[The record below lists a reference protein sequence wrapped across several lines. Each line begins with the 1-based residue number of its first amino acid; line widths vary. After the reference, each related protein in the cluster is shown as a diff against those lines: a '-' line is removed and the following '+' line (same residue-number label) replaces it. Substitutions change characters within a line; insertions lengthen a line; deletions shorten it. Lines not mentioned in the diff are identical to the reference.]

1 MTPINSAKKERKTI
15 AVFISRVGRVWGLE
29 FLAGVTHAAEAHDLN
44 LICFVGGKPN
54 PIITPGHLQSSYGL
68 YDLARTEQLS
78 GIIISGDLGYE
89 LNQHETRLFIEAY
102 AHIPLIVNAL
112 QVQGIPNLIS
122 DNMGGMRAAV
132 GHMITQHN
140 CQQIAFIRGPQHQ
153 VEAEQRL
160 LAYRQELSAHKIK
173 IDENLIVQG
182 DFSPESGRAAIHMLL
197 DERKVKLDAIIAA
210 NDRMAIGAFEA
221 LQLRGI
227 QVPGS
232 IALAGF
238 DDVRE
243 ARTMAVPLTTVRQPF
258 FDMGKQAVDMLERR
272 MAGEEVPQNIIN
284 PTQLIVRWSCG
295 CLPESVRGVIVEKE
309 DVARTSHLDDKKDA
323 ALRDLLLAAEMAD
336 DDAQSQAFKLAA
348 EQAWDGLM
356 VSLRDVKQSENFL
369 HSVEILISAI
379 MPHTED
385 ASIWHNVISVLRK
398 HTLAGLKGSNA
409 SLLAENLFQQARLL
423 TGELSQRVQA
433 LRRLEVEQQ
442 EEVLQSFSSSMAPA
456 LSLDEIGQAIE
467 RHFPGMGIERLYVM
481 LYANMASPQS
491 TLVPPSENYHMLMQ
505 YDEAGFQ
512 MPSDQPKWGTG
523 RLIPRGKTPENR
535 RYTAIVMPLTLAQN
549 RFGFLW
555 MEMSAREW
563 EVYVRVRNLI
573 SSALFR
579 TMLVEQRTV
588 AQKEVEHLLDESK
601 LREVELALAKE
612 KAEKNANENARLFT
626 NEQERRKVA
635 EALSKAARNLS
646 TLLKMDEVPQQ
657 ILKQLTQVLPYE
669 RGALLMEELDGTT
682 HIVAHLGFPEDPRAD
697 DLRIQIDSGG
707 VYDQIAYSGEQ
718 VIIDDVTTASSWQQ
732 VDWLPINHSWMGIP
746 LFSKNKVIG
755 MLSLT
760 RKEEHAFSEDDL
772 LLVTTY
778 GMQAAI
784 ALENARLYDELTR
797 FNELMERM
805 VSQRV
810 EELNS
815 AYTTLEKLDKNKTSF
830 IQVSAHELRTPI
842 TVMKGY
848 LGMLKSNPAIQQN
861 DGLVQAVEGVLKGT
875 DRLHLIVNSMLDVA
889 RLEGQNI
896 TPHMETVIIG
906 LVFQLVHK
914 EYKSDLAKRNI
925 KFIIEEGIG
934 SLPLLQADPKL
945 LQKALDTVIVNAI
958 KYTPDG
964 GTITCGSK
972 AVNDERL
979 GASLEIY
986 VRDTGIGIDPANQR
1000 VIFEKMFQVGKT
1012 ELHSSG
1018 RTKFKGGGPGLGLAI
1033 AAGIV
1038 KAHNGKIWV
1047 ESPGCD
1053 EETLPGCTFFIRL
1066 PLPKESET
1074 RA

>member
-1 MTPINSAKKERKTI
+1 MTPANHVTLERKTI
-15 AVFISRVGRVWGLE
+15 AVFISRVGRVWGQE
-29 FLAGVTHAAEAHDLN
+29 FLAGITTAAEAHDLN
-44 LICFVGGKPN
+44 LVCFVGGKPT

-68 YDLARTEQLS
+68 YDLARTGQLS

-89 LNQHETRLFIEAY
+89 LDEHETRLFIETY
-102 AHIPLIVNAL
+102 AHLPMIVNAL
-112 QVQGIPNLIS
+112 RVEGAPNLIS
-122 DNMGGMRAAV
+122 DNIGGMRAAV
-132 GHMITQHN
+132 SHLIEQHHYQN
-140 CQQIAFIRGPQHQ
+140 IAFIRGPQHQ
-153 VEAEQRL
+153 VDAEQRL
-160 LAYRQELSAHKIK
+160 QAYRQELAAHKINV
-173 IDENLIVQG
+173 DEKLILQG
-182 DFSPESGRAAIHMLL
+182 DFSSESGRAAVRILL
-197 DERKVKLDAIIAA
+197 DERKVKVDAIVAA

-232 IALAGF
+232 IALTGF

-243 ARTMAVPLTTVRQPF
+243 ARAMGVPLTTVRQPF
-258 FDMGKQAVDMLERR
+258 YDMGKQAVELLLQRI
-272 MAGEEVPQNIIN
+272 AGEPLPRSIIN

-295 CLPESVRGVIVEKE
+295 CLPESVQKVIVKKA
-309 DVARTSHLDDKKDA
+309 DVARTSHLEDKRAA
-323 ALRDLLLAAEMAD
+323 ALHNLFLAAEMPEHAP
-336 DDAQSQAFKLAA
+336 QAAAFELAA
-348 EQAWDGLM
+348 GQAWDGLI
-356 VSLRDVKQSENFL
+356 VSLHDEKLSENFL
-369 HSVEILISAI
+369 HSVELLIAALV
-379 MPHTED
+379 PHSED
-385 ASIWHNVISVLRK
+385 ASIWHNVISVLRT
-398 HTLAGLKGSNA
+398 HTLAGMKQPDATLH
-409 SLLAENLFQQARLL
+409 AENLFQQARML
-423 TGELSQRVQA
+423 TSELSQRIQA
-433 LRRLEVEQQ
+433 LHRLELEQQ
-442 EEVLQSFSSSMAPA
+442 EEVLQSFSFSMAPA
-456 LSLDEIGQAIE
+456 MSLNEIGQAVE
-467 RHFPGMGIERLYVM
+467 RHFPSMDIQRLYVM
-481 LYANMASPQS
+481 LYTSMATPRS
-491 TLVPPSENYHMLMQ
+491 TLVPPSENYRLLIQ

-512 MPSDQPKWGTG
+512 MPFDQPKWATG
-523 RLIPRGKTPENR
+523 HLIPRGKTPVDH

-555 MEMSAREW
+555 MEMSSREW
-563 EVYVRVRNLI
+563 EVYVRIRNLI
-573 SSALFR
+573 SSALLR
-579 TMLVEQRTV
+579 TMLVEQRTM

-601 LREVELALAKE
+601 IREVELALAKE
-612 KAEKNANENARLFT
+612 KAEKTAAENARLYT
-626 NEQERRKVA
+626 NEQERRKGA

-682 HIVAHLGFPEDPRAD
+682 HIVAHQGFPEDPRAD

-707 VYDQIAYSGEQ
+707 VYDQITNSGES
-718 VIIDDVTTASSWQQ
+718 VIMDDVTSSSSWQQ
-732 VDWLPINHSWMGIP
+732 VDWLPINHSWMGVP

-760 RKEEHAFSEDDL
+760 RKETCAFSRDDL

-810 EELNS
+810 GELNS
-815 AYTTLEKLDKNKTSF
+815 AYTALEKLDKNKTSF

-848 LGMLKSNPAIQQN
+848 LGMLKSNPAILEN

-896 TPHMETVIIG
+896 TPHMETVVIG
-906 LVFQLVHK
+906 LILQLVQK
-914 EYKSDLAKRNI
+914 GYKNEMAERNI
-925 KFIIEEGIG
+925 KFIVEKGI
-934 SLPLLQADPKL
+934 STLPTLQADPQL
-945 LQKALDTVIVNAI
+945 LKKALDAVIVNAI
-958 KYTPDG
+958 KFTPDG
-964 GTITCGSK
+964 GTVTFGGR
-972 AVNDERL
+972 AVNDERM
-979 GASLEIY
+979 GPCVEIH
-986 VRDTGIGIDPANQR
+986 VSDTGIGIDLANQR
-1000 VIFEKMFQVGKT
+1000 VIFEKLFQVGKV

-1033 AAGIV
+1033 AAGII

-1047 ESPGCD
+1047 ESLGCD
-1053 EETLPGCTFFIRL
+1053 EKKFPGSTFFIRL
-1066 PLPKESET
+1066 PLPKNS
-1074 RA
+1074 

>member
-1 MTPINSAKKERKTI
+1 MTPVNNVIKERKTI
-15 AVFISRVGRVWGLE
+15 AVFISHVGRSWSLE
-29 FLAGVTHAAEAHDLN
+29 FLAGITTAAEAHDLN
-44 LICFVGGKPN
+44 LICFVGGKPT

-78 GIIISGDLGYE
+78 GIIISSDLGYD
-89 LNQHETRLFIEAY
+89 LNEQETRLFIETY

-112 QVQGIPNLIS
+112 QVQGTPNLIS
-122 DNMGGMRAAV
+122 DNLGGMRTAV
-132 GHMITQHN
+132 SHLIDQHN
-140 CQQIAFIRGPQHQ
+140 SQKIAFIRGPQHQ

-160 LAYRQELSAHKIK
+160 LAYKQELAAHKIK
-173 IDENLIVQG
+173 LDEKLIVQG
-182 DFSPESGRAAIHMLL
+182 DFSSESGRAAIHTLL
-197 DERKVKLDAIIAA
+197 DERKVNVDAIVAA

-221 LQLRGI
+221 LQMRGI
-227 QVPGS
+227 QVPES
-232 IALAGF
+232 IALTGF
-238 DDVRE
+238 DDVHE
-243 ARTMAVPLTTVRQPF
+243 ARALGVPLTTVRQPF
-258 FDMGKQAVDMLERR
+258 FDMGKQAVELLLRR
-272 MAGEEVPQNIIN
+272 IAGEPLPQSIITS
-284 PTQLIVRWSCG
+284 TQLIVRWSCG
-295 CLPESVRGVIVEKE
+295 CLPESVRGVIVEKK

-323 ALRDLLLAAEMAD
+323 ALRNLLLAAEMAED
-336 DDAQSQAFKLAA
+336 DPQVAAFKLAA
-348 EQAWDGLM
+348 EQAWDGLIE
-356 VSLRDVKQSENFL
+356 SLRDAKHGDSFL
-369 HSVEILISAI
+369 HSVELLIAALV
-379 MPHTED
+379 PHTED

-398 HTLAGLKGSNA
+398 HALAGLKEPDA
-409 SLLAENLFQQARLL
+409 TLHAENLFQQARML
-423 TGELSQRVQA
+423 TGELSQRIQA
-433 LRRLEVEQQ
+433 LHRLEMEQQ
-442 EEVLQSFSSSMAPA
+442 EEVLQSFSFSMAPA
-456 LSLDEIGQAIE
+456 MSLDEIGLAIE
-467 RHFPGMGIERLYVM
+467 QHFPGMGIQRLYVM
-481 LYANMASPQS
+481 LYASMATPQS
-491 TLVPPSENYHMLMQ
+491 TLIPPSENYRLLMQ

-512 MPSDQPKWGTG
+512 MPSDQPKWATG
-523 RLIPRGKTPENR
+523 RLIPRGKTPEDH

-555 MEMSAREW
+555 MEMSSREW
-563 EVYVRVRNLI
+563 EVYVRIRNLI
-573 SSALFR
+573 SSALLR
-579 TMLVEQRTV
+579 TMLVEQRTI

-612 KAEKNANENARLFT
+612 KAEKTAAENARLYA
-626 NEQERRKVA
+626 NEQERRKGA

-646 TLLKMDEVPQQ
+646 TLLKMEEVPQQ

-669 RGALLMEELDGTT
+669 RCALLMEELDGTT
-682 HIVAHLGFPEDPRAD
+682 RVLAHLGFPEDPRAD

-707 VYDQIAYSGEQ
+707 VYDQIAFTGEP
-718 VIIDDVTTASSWQQ
+718 VIIDDVTTSSSWQQ

-760 RKEEHAFSEDDL
+760 REESSAFSSDDL

-810 EELNS
+810 EELNN

-848 LGMLKSNPAIQQN
+848 LGMLKSNPAIQEN
-861 DGLVQAVEGVLKGT
+861 DGLVQAVEGVLQGT

-906 LVFQLVHK
+906 LTMQLVQK
-914 EYKSDLAKRNI
+914 EYKSDMVKRNI
-925 KFIIEEGIG
+925 KFVVEEGIG
-934 SLPLLQADPKL
+934 TLPLLQADPLL
-945 LQKALDTVIVNAI
+945 LQKALDAVIVNAI
-958 KYTPDG
+958 KFTPDG
-964 GTITCGSK
+964 GTITFGGR

-979 GASLEIY
+979 GQCVEIH
-986 VRDTGIGIDPANQR
+986 VRDTGIGIDLANQR
-1000 VIFEKMFQVGKT
+1000 VIFEKLFQVGKV

-1053 EETLPGCTFFIRL
+1053 DEKFPGSTFFIRL
-1066 PLPKESET
+1066 PLPKDG
-1074 RA
+1074 